1 MGIARIQ
8 INPPGLASTDNGY
21 ISSITVRYNGADNVL
36 TPNTAAYPAAQ
47 TYGQIS
53 IDVSLAGAN
62 EAVSRLVGGAGGV
75 VGPGGGLFK
84 LIQNPGS

>member
-1 MGIARIQ
+1 MGTAKVQ
-8 INPPGLASTDNGY
+8 INPPGLATTDNGY

-36 TPNTAAYPAAQ
+36 TPDTSAYPANQ

-53 IDVSLAGAN
+53 INTALAGAN
-62 EAVSRLVGGAGGV
+62 DAVSRLVGGAGGN

-84 LIQNPGS
+84 LIFNPGN